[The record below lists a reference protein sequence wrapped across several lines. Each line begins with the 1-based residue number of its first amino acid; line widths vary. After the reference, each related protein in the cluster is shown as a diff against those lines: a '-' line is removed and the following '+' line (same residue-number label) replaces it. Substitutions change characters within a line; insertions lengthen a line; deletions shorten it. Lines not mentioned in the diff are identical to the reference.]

1 MTSEACDET
10 PLDGIE
16 RGSLFCG
23 LLPGRCLAEINSKI
37 PSKPSAS
44 ASSGQRCRSL
54 RFAGLVTNGLRRIY
68 WALDRG
74 RWLGELGYKQPVT

>member
-23 LLPGRCLAEINSKI
+23 LLPGRYLAEINSKI

-54 RFAGLVTNGLRRIY
+54 RICGTGDERPQTQLLGTRPVPLAG
-68 WALDRG
+68 
-74 RWLGELGYKQPVT
+74 